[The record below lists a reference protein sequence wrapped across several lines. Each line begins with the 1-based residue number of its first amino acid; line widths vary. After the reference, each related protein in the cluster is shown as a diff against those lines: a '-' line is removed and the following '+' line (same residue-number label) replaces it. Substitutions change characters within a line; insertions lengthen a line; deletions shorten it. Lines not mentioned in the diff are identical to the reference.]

1 MDEAAQ
7 ARRPPLHANDTL
19 DRAPRLAGQISRD
32 GIANL
37 DIDKAN
43 GNISLDV
50 PVGATP
56 DAGSSNPSA
65 AASVVSDDE
74 DYDTMKIDPDV
85 LVRATKGIPE
95 RQASASVTSSVSSPG
110 DDGEKQQNGGGGG
123 ARKTEKKSSS
133 LQVRLEKTGRRGRY
147 KLTADDPQ
155 IREILQRGLEREAA
169 LDSRKQRSRL
179 RDIIFTRQF
188 TTFDRQNPASA
199 DSPFFGFF
207 TLFWLCLTGMLV
219 RVAMY
224 NWKMYGSVLGKQD
237 LAKMMFDRDVMVLGL
252 TDGALCGATGVG
264 LVLQKLILKGYLDWN
279 RSGWVIQNIWQAF
292 YLAAAIGFTQYREW
306 PWTHTIFIVL
316 HSMVFLMKQH
326 SYAFYNGYLSSLFK
340 RRNAL
345 EEKLDQLE
353 DMEPDSAASPPIS
366 PTFRKQNTSIS
377 TSSSVDHKTNDLHKR
392 RRSSGHHFSSEK
404 SEVAGVAAA
413 LESGR
418 SLDLNQMR
426 AFKEII
432 KAEIDS
438 LNEELKGKASS
449 EANTY
454 PKNLTLSNFAD
465 WTCLPTLV
473 YELEYPRQDKIN
485 WWYVAEKTAATFGCI
500 GVMMVISQA
509 YLYPPMTETVRMKEA
524 GVTMQ
529 QRMEEFPWILGD
541 MLFPLLLEQLLTW
554 YVIWECVLNVL
565 AELTH
570 FADRGFYGAWWNSVS
585 VFVTQTS
592 STAG

>member
-1 MDEAAQ
+1 MEELSQAQ
-7 ARRPPLHANDTL
+7 RPSLHANDTL

-50 PVGATP
+50 PIGTTP

-65 AASVVSDDE
+65 AESIVSDDE

-85 LVRATKGIPE
+85 LVRAAKGIPG
-95 RQASASVTSSVSSPG
+95 RQASASSSSSASAAG
-110 DDGEKQQNGGGGG
+110 DEKQQQNGD
-123 ARKTEKKSSS
+123 ARKTEKSSS

-155 IREILQRGLEREAA
+155 IRDIIRRGLEREAA

-188 TTFDRQNPASA
+188 TTFDRQNPATA

-207 TLFWLCLTGMLV
+207 TLFWLCLIGMLV

-224 NWKMYGSVLGKQD
+224 NWKMYGSVVGKQD
-237 LAKMMFDRDVMVLGL
+237 MVKMMFDRDVLVLGL
-252 TDGALCGATGVG
+252 TDGALCGATAVG
-264 LVLQKLILKGYLDWN
+264 LGLQKLILKGYLDWN
-279 RSGWVIQNIWQAF
+279 RSGWIIQNIWQAV

-306 PWTHTIFIVL
+306 PWTHTIFVVL

-353 DMEPDSAASPPIS
+353 DMEPDSAASPPVS
-366 PTFRKQNTSIS
+366 PTLRKQDTSMT
-377 TSSSVDHKTNDLHKR
+377 TSSSVDQKTNDVHRR
-392 RRSSGHHFSSEK
+392 RRSSGHHFFSEK
-404 SEVAGVAAA
+404 SEVASVAAA

-418 SLDLNQMR
+418 SLDLNQMH

-438 LNEELKGKASS
+438 LSEELKGKATS
-449 EANTY
+449 EANAY

-485 WWYVAEKTAATFGCI
+485 WWYVVEKTAATFGCI

-509 YLYPPMTETVRMKEA
+509 YLYPPMAETVRMKEA
-524 GVTMQ
+524 GVTIH

-565 AELTH
+565 AELTC
-570 FADRGFYGAWWNSVS
+570 FADRGFYGAWWNSV
-585 VFVTQTS
+585 
-592 STAG
+592 